1 MISDLD
7 IICNNLLQRSEIEFR
22 VYSYLRIG
30 DRVRVYIGGS
40 EIELE
45 FTSEDRS

>member
-7 IICNNLLQRSEIEFR
+7 IICNNLLQRSEIELEFT
-22 VYSYLRIG
+22 V
-30 DRVRVYIGGS
+30 IGGS

-45 FTSEDRS
+45 LQLSEDRS